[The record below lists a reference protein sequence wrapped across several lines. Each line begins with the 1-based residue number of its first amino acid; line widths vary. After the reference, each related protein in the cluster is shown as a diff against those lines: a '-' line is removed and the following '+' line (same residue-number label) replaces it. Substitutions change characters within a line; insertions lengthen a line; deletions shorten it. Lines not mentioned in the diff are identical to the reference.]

1 MQDKAKRVDENPR
14 LEKNFACKE
23 FNIRETSAE
32 SFLSFDELNNTA
44 IFDVNELKPKYGIG
58 GIDLSSTTDLT
69 CGTVLFRVPND
80 ETIYIIQMYWL
91 PFDLLEQRTKEDKI
105 PYTLWHEQGLL
116 RLSEGNKIN
125 FKDVTEWFVEI
136 QNELDIYIY
145 KIGYDS
151 WGSTYVTDEL
161 KQNFG
166 KESTVPVI
174 QGAKTFSGPLNRMR
188 ADLSAKRINYNNN
201 PILKWCMSN
210 SAVTRDRNDNLA
222 LVKTSNSKRRID
234 GFASLMDAYIV
245 YENEQQGYMSVI

>member
-1 MQDKAKRVDENPR
+1 M
-14 LEKNFACKE
+14 
-23 FNIRETSAE
+23 I
-32 SFLSFDELNNTA
+32 
-44 IFDVNELKPKYGIG
+44 
-58 GIDLSSTTDLT
+58 STTDYLRNSFIESEDEIYLT
-69 CGTVLFRVPND
+69 NVLV
-80 ETIYIIQMYWL
+80 
-91 PFDLLEQRTKEDKI
+91 PFDLLGKGQKKTH
-105 PYTLWHEQGLL
+105 TLWHEQGLL
-116 RLSEGNKIN
+116 REGNKIN

-161 KQNFG
+161 KSRISG
-166 KESTVPVI
+166 KKVQCQSSRVR
-174 QGAKTFSGPLNRMR
+174 KPLNRMR

-245 YENEQQGYMSVI
+245 YENEQQGYMSNNKNSVYEVGKKEVRTWDYLTELEIGTILSGTTGYKMITDEGKGYYSLERETLSI